1 MFKVLY
7 REIFTRVS
15 KNRVIA
21 FENSRDVALRSGFI
35 NMVEKHFVRTVERLV
50 QESTTAAEIHREN
63 LRHHKAIWSS
73 IQSSSTCLSCLCR
86 RPQYGLY
93 CGHIICENCVVVLG
107 ECCENDPW
115 VFKIKQCPL
124 CEAVMSEEVTIRTHP
139 PTAGVGVLCIDG
151 GGIRGLVPLKLM
163 KRIQDQIGLPI
174 PFQRFIK
181 VAFGISSGKSSTARC
196 KCFLLH

>member
-1 MFKVLY
+1 M
-7 REIFTRVS
+7 FTRVS

-21 FENSRDVALRSGFI
+21 FENSKDVALRSGFI

-50 QESTTAAEIHREN
+50 RESKTAAELHRDN
-63 LRHHKAIWSS
+63 LRHHKAFWYG

-86 RPQYGLY
+86 RPQYRLH

-107 ECCENDPW
+107 KCCENDPW

-124 CEAVMSEEVTIRTHP
+124 CEAEMPEEVTIRTHP

-151 GGIRGLVPLKLM
+151 GGTRGLVPLKLM

-181 VAFGISSGKSSTARC
+181 VAFGISSGMSSTKKKRQW
-196 KCFLLH
+196 FLLH